1 MTDLPF
7 ERHAEAMRNQAAG
20 FISLVRDADLARRV
34 PTCPDW
40 DLRRLAEHLG
50 QAHRFAASNVERR
63 VSGPADL
70 AAREDAPADP
80 AALPDWL
87 TEGAERLVAAVR
99 EAGPDRPVWNFTGL
113 DQRAGFWLRRMV
125 NETAVHRADAALTL
139 AAPYRLEPDI
149 AADAISEW
157 LLLVTSPG
165 AAARRPDLAAAIR
178 GTGQTLH
185 LHATDE
191 PSLGEAG
198 EWVIERGP
206 DAVTWT
212 HGHRKSDAAVRGL
225 AADLLLMVM
234 RRIPLHD
241 DRIELLGEAG
251 LFEHWVEHVRF

>member
-1 MTDLPF
+1 MD
-7 ERHAEAMRNQAAG
+7 RQVEAMRNQAAG
-20 FISLVRDADLARRV
+20 FVSLLPGVDLSRRV
-34 PTCPDW
+34 PSCPDW
-40 DLRRLAEHLG
+40 DLRALAEHVG

-63 VSGPADL
+63 VTGPADL
-70 AAREDAPADP
+70 IQREAAPEDP

-87 TEGAERLVAAVR
+87 AEGAERLIAAVR
-99 EAGPDRPVWNFTGL
+99 SAGPDCPVWNFTGL
-113 DQRAGFWLRRMV
+113 EQGAGFWLRRMV
-125 NETAVHRADAALTL
+125 HETAVHRADVALTV

-165 AAARRPDLAAAIR
+165 AAARRPDLVTALR

-185 LHATDE
+185 LHATDL

-206 DAVTWT
+206 EAVTWT
-212 HGHRKSDAAVRGL
+212 RGHRKADAAARGP
-225 AADLLLMVM
+225 AAELLLMMM
-234 RRIPLHD
+234 RRITMHD
-241 DRIELLGEAG
+241 DRIQLLGDVG

>member
-1 MTDLPF
+1 MTDLPMD
-7 ERHAEAMRNQAAG
+7 RHVAAMRNQVAG
-20 FISLVRDADLARRV
+20 FVSLVRDADLARQV
-34 PTCPDW
+34 PSCPDW
-40 DLRRLAEHLG
+40 DLRTLAEHLG

-63 VSGPADL
+63 VTGLADL
-70 AAREDAPADP
+70 IPREAPPADP

-87 TEGAERLVAAVR
+87 AEGAERLIAAVR
-99 EAGPDRPVWNFTGL
+99 AAGADCPVWNFTGL

-125 NETAVHRADAALTL
+125 HETAVHRADVALTV

-149 AADAISEW
+149 AADGISEW

-165 AAARRPDLAAAIR
+165 AAARRPELVTELR

-185 LHATDE
+185 LHATDS

-212 HGHRKSDAAVRGL
+212 RGHRKADAAARGL
-225 AADLLLMVM
+225 ATDLLMLMM
-234 RRIPLHD
+234 RRIAMHD
-241 DRIELLGEAG
+241 DRIQLFGDVG
-251 LFEHWVEHVRF
+251 LFEHWAEHVTF